1 MIKNKFMKFLLFITF
16 AVVGSAFS
24 YLIYNIIPLITLLVI
39 YGLIVKDPALRAHKF
54 LEREVYFVPCNP
66 STTYKYAPF
75 APPFFTSV
83 K

>member
-1 MIKNKFMKFLLFITF
+1 MIKSKFMKFLLFLLF
-16 AVVGSAFS
+16 AVVGSAIS
-24 YLIYNIIPLITLLVI
+24 YLLYNIIPLITLLVI

-54 LEREVYFVPCNP
+54 LDREVYFVPYNP
-66 STTYKYAPF
+66 NTTYKYAPF